1 MVEKYSL
8 MNTKNLSLEHVL
20 RPSSLTDQKAPVI
33 IMLHGYGSDEND
45 LFSFSQALDPKYLI
59 ISAKAPIP
67 MQPFGN
73 AWYAITYEPGN
84 KKFTNDEQ
92 AVTSRDLI
100 AKFIDEVVES
110 YDADPKQVILFGF
123 SQGAI
128 LSYAVA
134 LSYPEKVNRI
144 VAMSGYIHHALLK
157 ENYEKADFSNLKV
170 YSSHGY
176 LDEVVPVEWD
186 RKTKAFMENLNIDI
200 KYSEFPVG
208 HGVSPENFREIQS
221 WLAQ

>member
-1 MVEKYSL
+1 MT
-8 MNTKNLSLEHVL
+8 TKNLCLEHVL
-20 RPSSLTDQKAPVI
+20 RASSLKEKAPTI
-33 IMLHGYGSDEND
+33 IMLHGYGSNEND
-45 LFSFSQALDPKYLI
+45 LFSFSPQLDEKYLI
-59 ISAKAPIP
+59 VSAKAPIP
-67 MQPFGN
+67 MQPYGN

-92 AVTSRDLI
+92 AVASRDTI
-100 AKFIDEVVES
+100 AEFIDEVIEN
-110 YDADPKQVILFGF
+110 YHADPDNIILFGF

-134 LSYPEKVNRI
+134 LSYPEKVSRV
-144 VAMSGYIHHALLK
+144 VAMSGYIHQPLLK
-157 ENYEKADFSNLKV
+157 ENFEKGDFSNLKV

-186 RKTKAFMENLNIDI
+186 RKTKPFLENLAIKV

-208 HGVSPENFREIQS
+208 HGVSPENFMEIKK
-221 WLAQ
+221 WLAE